1 MEPALPDLPSPIFLR
16 RWFSIQNSQLV
27 YQKKLK
33 VFWGTGSL
41 LGKPHLD
48 YGPGCLEDIGTGL
61 RMQTGTESKR
71 SGGAGREF
79 ETHCLSLR

>member
-1 MEPALPDLPSPIFLR
+1 MWSQLCLTSRLPSSSLR

-41 LGKPHLD
+41 LGRPHLD
-48 YGPGCLEDIGTGL
+48 YGPGCLVEIGTGL
-61 RMQTGTESKR
+61 RIQTGTESKR
-71 SGGAGREF
+71 SEGQGV
-79 ETHCLSLR
+79 